1 MPSKVLYRLSSFAK
15 WPMPSD
21 TCSGMMMVSSFASK
35 AAGAYFERTADSI
48 SDEVM
53 CQSCAVQFS
62 DWSSDLSGSDCKLYE
77 SPAAVH
83 RVISPRCP
91 ALNPSDE
98 SAMTEDSLQ
107 IQIDSIRMME
117 NPYARY
123 LPSRMQTSSMT
134 PEQSPHPSNIH
145 RTARVQRVLFPE
157 PQQRQSEEGSLQES
171 DAETEIE
178 IPQGAATSNAVVQPS
193 ILDQTPIT
201 HPFKPK
207 SGNYDHLFASH
218 RLNTFPQPIINTK
231 YQTWAEE
238 GFIFRREQQDVMC
251 VYCGTVVV
259 LNGHQPGVVHR
270 KVCPSCPFVM
280 GFDVGNISQQQE
292 QCIRL
297 VYFKQ
302 KAAKKHNNIEMK
314 IRYVQYQ
321 NEEDRLGSFQGWPK
335 MCDKIFP
342 AHAMASA
349 GLYYSGHSDKVICH
363 SCGVELYDWSE
374 DADVWMTHAAVSP
387 TCLHVINSK
396 GEDFITQ
403 ALNQQVLAE
412 VKYPKDSSCGGISG
426 SSHAVG
432 EEPGS
437 SVLDMTAVKA
447 ALACGYTLP
456 QIQHAIVKFFCQT
469 SRYPNEAILKASLK
483 AADENHITI
492 CRQQQVV
499 QQKDTQL
506 QQQGAQL
513 QQQGAQLQQQG
524 AQLQEKE
531 QTVQTLQH
539 QLDETVSQLDETVSQ
554 LNESYQQQLDEKD
567 QLNESY
573 QQQLDEKEE
582 QLRWQDQQIQ
592 SLMQQVQR
600 LRADRHHRAP
610 LAAGPQGDG
619 ASSAR
624 PGIAGD
630 GGHSLVCK
638 ICMSDKP
645 RMIFLPCGHLFSCAE
660 CTSRLPDK
668 RCPVCRQDISEV
680 LPAFVA

>member
-1 MPSKVLYRLSSFAK
+1 MPSKSLCRLSSFAK

-21 TCSGMMMVSSFASK
+21 TCSGISNTAFASK

-98 SAMTEDSLQ
+98 STMTEDSLQ
-107 IQIDSIRMME
+107 IDLLRLMD
-117 NPYARY
+117 NPYSRY
-123 LPSRMQTSSMT
+123 LPCRIQTSSMT
-134 PEQSPHPSNIH
+134 PEQSPHPTNIH
-145 RTARVQRVLFPE
+145 RTARAQRVLFPE
-157 PQQRQSEEGSLQES
+157 PQQHQQDGDENHQNSEA
-171 DAETEIE
+171 DV
-178 IPQGAATSNAVVQPS
+178 PQGAATPNAVAQPS
-193 ILDQTPIT
+193 VLDQTPIT

-218 RLNTFPQPIINTK
+218 RLHTFPQPIVNTK

-251 VYCGTVVV
+251 VYCGTVLV
-259 LNGHQPGVVHR
+259 LNGHQPSAVHR

-280 GFDVGNISQQQE
+280 GFDVGNISQKQE

-302 KAAKKHNNIEMK
+302 QAARKQKNSEMK
-314 IRYVQYQ
+314 IKYVQYQ
-321 NEEDRLGSFQGWPK
+321 KEEERLGSFQGWPK
-335 MCDKIFP
+335 MCVKIFP
-342 AHAMASA
+342 SHIMVSA
-349 GLYYSGHSDKVICH
+349 GFFYSGYSDKVVCH

-374 DADVWMTHAAVSP
+374 EADVWMTHAAVSP
-387 TCLHVINSK
+387 TCLHVINCK

-403 ALNQQVLAE
+403 ALSQQVQAE
-412 VKYPKDSSCGGISG
+412 VRYPKDFHAGDISG
-426 SSHAVG
+426 SGGVVG

-447 ALACGYTLP
+447 ALAC
-456 QIQHAIVKFFCQT
+456 
-469 SRYPNEAILKASLK
+469 RYPNEAILKASLK

-499 QQKDTQL
+499 QQTFTQL

-524 AQLQEKE
+524 AQLQQTFTQLQQKDTQLQQKDTQLQEKE

-539 QLDETVSQLDETVSQ
+539 QLDEKETVS
-554 LNESYQQQLDEKD
+554 

-600 LRADRHHRAP
+600 LRADHHHRAP
-610 LAAGPQGDG
+610 LAAGPQVV
-619 ASSAR
+619 SY
-624 PGIAGD
+624 
-630 GGHSLVCK
+630 
-638 ICMSDKP
+638 
-645 RMIFLPCGHLFSCAE
+645 
-660 CTSRLPDK
+660 
-668 RCPVCRQDISEV
+668 
-680 LPAFVA
+680 